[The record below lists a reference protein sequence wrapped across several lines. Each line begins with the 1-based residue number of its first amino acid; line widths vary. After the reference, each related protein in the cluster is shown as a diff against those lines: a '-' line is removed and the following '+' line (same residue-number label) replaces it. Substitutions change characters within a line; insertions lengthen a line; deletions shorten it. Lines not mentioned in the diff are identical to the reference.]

1 MIRQYELVEL
11 VSAYDPNVDE
21 ALLNRAYVF
30 AMQAHR
36 NQTRRSGDP
45 YFSHP
50 LEVAEILT
58 TMKLDC
64 DTIATALLHDVVED
78 TAATIEEIRELF
90 GDKVGE
96 LVDGVTKLS
105 TLEMQTKDQKQAE
118 NFRKFVLAMSND
130 IRVLMIKLADR
141 LHNMRT
147 LHYFDDRPDKQER
160 ISRETLD
167 IYAPLA
173 ERIGMNELSDEL
185 QNISFQY
192 IDPEAMKSITT
203 RLDYLVRQSP
213 TLEEDIRK
221 EIEDHMNRNGIM
233 CTVSSRAKRPYS
245 IWRKMEKQNISFE
258 QLADVLAFR
267 VIVDDVEA
275 CYKALGYVH
284 MEWPMV
290 PGRFKDYISTPKRN
304 FYRSIHTAVIGPFNR
319 RAEIQIRTEFMHK
332 EAEYGVAAHWAYKQ
346 DSDLMEG
353 MNYRWVRELLEILDN
368 ASHPQEFLEHTKLDL
383 YQDKVFCFS
392 PKGELV
398 SMPRG
403 ATPVDFA
410 YAVHTEIGDH
420 CVGAKVNGRM
430 VPLRYELN
438 NGDQVEIQVSKG
450 QAPSSRWESFVIT
463 GKARA
468 SIRRHLRNKER
479 KDYMALGR
487 SLIEKACIRGK
498 LDFSEVAMREAN
510 KVLNI
515 DTIEEMYTLVGQGT
529 LQEDEILSSAYP
541 GYKRDARKQHLPDVH
556 SEWEKQSESSIQIGG
571 GSELGGS
578 IHFAECCCP
587 VKGDRIVGV
596 RLPKL
601 GVEIHRLNCKAL
613 NDYEENSDIWLETNW
628 NEDDEDN
635 AYYLGRLLLS
645 VVNEIG
651 ALATIAAD
659 VAKRGANLSNVMITD
674 RDPEFVTMVID
685 VEVKDAKHLTD
696 VTRALRV
703 SAVLSS
709 VDRI

>member
-1 MIRQYELVEL
+1 MIRQYELVEI

-36 NQTRRSGDP
+36 SQTRKSGDP

-58 TMKLDC
+58 KMHLDC
-64 DTIATALLHDVVED
+64 DTIVTALLHDVVED

-90 GDKVGE
+90 GDKIAE

-105 TLEMQTKDQKQAE
+105 ILEMQTKDQKQAE

-130 IRVLMIKLADR
+130 IRVLLVKLADR

-147 LHYFDDRPDKQER
+147 LHYFDERPDKQER
-160 ISRETLD
+160 ISKETME

-173 ERIGMNELSDEL
+173 ERIGMHEISDEL
-185 QNISFQY
+185 EHLSFQY
-192 IDPEAMKSITT
+192 IDPEAMKTISA

-213 TLEEDIRK
+213 TMEEDIRTAITDLMK
-221 EIEDHMNRNGIM
+221 ENGID
-233 CTVSSRAKRPYS
+233 CKVTSRVKRPYS

-258 QLADVLAFR
+258 QLADVIAFR
-267 VIVDDVEA
+267 IIVEDMDD
-275 CYKALGYVH
+275 CYKALGHVH
-284 MEWPMV
+284 RKWPMV
-290 PGRFKDYISTPKRN
+290 PNRFKDYISIPKRN

-319 RAEIQIRTEFMHK
+319 RAEIQIRTEFMHR

-346 DSDLMEG
+346 DSAMMEG
-353 MNYRWVRELLEILDN
+353 IKYRWVRELLEILEN
-368 ASHPQEFLEHTKLDL
+368 TQHPQEFLEHTKLDL
-383 YQDKVFCFS
+383 YQDKVFCFT
-392 PKGELV
+392 PKGELY

-410 YAVHTEIGDH
+410 YAVHTEIGDR

-430 VPLRYELN
+430 VPLRYELK

-450 QAPSSRWESFVIT
+450 QVPSARWEQFVTT

-468 SIRRHLRNKER
+468 AIRRHLRQKELQ
-479 KDYMALGR
+479 DYQALGK
-487 SLIEKACIRGK
+487 SLLEKACLRGR
-498 LDFSEVAMREAN
+498 LDFSELAMEEAK

-515 DTIEEMYTLVGQGT
+515 ETLADLYTLVGQGT
-529 LQEDEILSSAYP
+529 LQEEDVLQAAYP
-541 GYKRDARKQHLPDVH
+541 GYKRDARRQHLPSVH
-556 SEWEKQSESSIQIGG
+556 ADWEKQKDSSIQISSGSEYG
-571 GSELGGS
+571 GSVS
-578 IHFAECCCP
+578 FAECCFP
-587 VKGDRIVGV
+587 VKGDRIVGARIPSV
-596 RLPKL
+596 
-601 GVEIHRLNCKAL
+601 GVEIHRMSCAKLD
-613 NDYEENSDIWLETNW
+613 DYDDRAEMWVETSWQQDEN
-628 NEDDEDN
+628 DN
-635 AYYLGRLLLS
+635 AYYVGRLRLS

-651 ALATIAAD
+651 ALASIASE
-659 VAKRGANLSNVMITD
+659 VAKRGANLSNVMIPD
-674 RDPEFVTMVID
+674 RDPEFFTMVID
-685 VEVKDAKHLTD
+685 VEVRDVKHLTD

-703 SAVLSS
+703 SSVISS
-709 VDRI
+709 VDRD